1 MTLPVLPAPRRR
13 RGRSVQRAS
22 PLISRVRLAASF
34 VLLLT
39 GAGLHSLTTSPV
51 FALDPGAVS
60 VDGLRYTDPD
70 TARAALAL
78 PDGGNV
84 FRLRTTDIER
94 SLRELPAVRGAQVRV
109 LLPDTVSVAVEERTP
124 ILAWRRGDTAL
135 LADVEGRLFA
145 VATASD
151 PLPTIDDGRT
161 AGPRLAIG
169 GSLAA
174 LDLEVARLLGAVRP
188 SDVASEAAALSVSID
203 DVDGW
208 VMQATGWRA
217 VFGHYTVES
226 TPPSDI
232 EAQVACLRALLAGRE
247 RAVDSVTLALS
258 SDACGTY
265 RERTEPTAT
274 EDPSPDAGGR
284 PSRRP

>member
-1 MTLPVLPAPRRR
+1 MTLPVLPAARRR

-22 PLISRVRLAASF
+22 PLVSRVRLAASF

-39 GAGLHSLTTSPV
+39 AAGLHSLTTSPV

-70 TARAALAL
+70 TARAVLAL

-124 ILAWRRGDTAL
+124 ILAWRQGDTAL

-145 VATASD
+145 VATAGD

-161 AGPRLAIG
+161 DGPRLAIG
-169 GSLAA
+169 GSLAP

-188 SDVASEAAALSVSID
+188 SDLASEAATLTVSIQD
-203 DVDGW
+203 LDGW
-208 VMQATGWRA
+208 VMQAPTGWRA

-247 RAVDSVTLALS
+247 GAVDSVTLALS

-265 RERTEPTAT
+265 RERTQPTAT
-274 EDPSPDAGGR
+274 VGPSPDAGR